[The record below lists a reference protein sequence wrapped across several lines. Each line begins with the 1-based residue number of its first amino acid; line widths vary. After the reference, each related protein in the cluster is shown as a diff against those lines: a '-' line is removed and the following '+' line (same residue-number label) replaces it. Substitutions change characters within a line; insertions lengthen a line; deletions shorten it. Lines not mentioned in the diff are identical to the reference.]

1 MVIRMSI
8 RTAKPIE
15 FPPAYPNMFV
25 QPLESFLV
33 NGSVEYNADILAL
46 GQEEKEWVGSWAL
59 TEIFDMTEFS
69 IITDC
74 YELLNDERIDVI
86 DSVEGD
92 KKAEEAF
99 SVLDPNWLMDLC
111 MKSWEDVEDYHE
123 TLEKSREYL
132 NENYIIESKVLIFPT
147 EVFGPSEKNSF
158 TTQSW
163 DYMALKFWQLN
174 NKRYEDLSADQQE
187 FIGLINAPLIVFMG
201 LFKLNLTSGVYQIP
215 ANVSNSYNP
224 TGKAFKANLFLK
236 NYERDNRLYLAV
248 NRAMEDKNKLDMSVI
263 RKALK
268 YNLVDGKIGI
278 MNIDSVTYEIKKL

>member
-1 MVIRMSI
+1 MSI
-8 RTAKPIE
+8 KNNEPIE

-33 NGSVEYNADILAL
+33 NGSVEYNADILTL

-59 TEIFDMTEFS
+59 TEIFDMAEFS

-74 YELLNDERIDVI
+74 YELLNDENIDVI

-111 MKSWEDVEDYHE
+111 MGSWVDEKDYYE
-123 TLEKSREYL
+123 TLQKSREYL

-147 EVFGPSEKNSF
+147 EVFGPSEKNNF
-158 TTQSW
+158 ATQSW

-174 NKRYEDLSADQQE
+174 NKKYEDLSDDQQE
-187 FIGLINAPLIVFMG
+187 FIGLINAPLIIFMG
-201 LFKLNLTSGVYQIP
+201 LFKLNLTSGIYQIP

-224 TGKAFKANLFLK
+224 TGKALKANLLLK

-248 NRAMEDKNKLDMSVI
+248 NRVMENKDKLDMSVI

-268 YNLVDGKIGI
+268 NNLVDGKIGI
-278 MNIDSVTYEIKKL
+278 MNIDSITYEIKKI

>member
-1 MVIRMSI
+1 MSI
-8 RTAKPIE
+8 RTAEPIE

-92 KKAEEAF
+92 KKAEEEF

-111 MKSWEDVEDYHE
+111 MKSWEDEEDYHE

-163 DYMALKFWQLN
+163 DYILRFFLCVILGLHLLLL
-174 NKRYEDLSADQQE
+174 DLH
-187 FIGLINAPLIVFMG
+187 
-201 LFKLNLTSGVYQIP
+201 
-215 ANVSNSYNP
+215 
-224 TGKAFKANLFLK
+224 
-236 NYERDNRLYLAV
+236 
-248 NRAMEDKNKLDMSVI
+248 
-263 RKALK
+263 
-268 YNLVDGKIGI
+268 
-278 MNIDSVTYEIKKL
+278 

>member
-1 MVIRMSI
+1 MGMSI
-8 RTAKPIE
+8 KNNEPIE

-33 NGSVEYNADILAL
+33 NGSVEYNADILTL

-59 TEIFDMTEFS
+59 TEIFDMAEFS

-74 YELLNDERIDVI
+74 YELLNDENIDVI

-111 MKSWEDVEDYHE
+111 MGSWVDEKDYYE
-123 TLEKSREYL
+123 TLQKSREYL

-147 EVFGPSEKNSF
+147 EVFGPSEKNNF
-158 TTQSW
+158 ATQSW

-174 NKRYEDLSADQQE
+174 NKKYEDLSDDQQE
-187 FIGLINAPLIVFMG
+187 FIGLINAPLIIFMG
-201 LFKLNLTSGVYQIP
+201 LFKLNLTSGIYQIP

-224 TGKAFKANLFLK
+224 TGKALKANLLLK

-248 NRAMEDKNKLDMSVI
+248 NRVMENKDKLDMSVI

-268 YNLVDGKIGI
+268 NNLVDGKIGI
-278 MNIDSVTYEIKKL
+278 MNIDSITYEIKKI

>member
-1 MVIRMSI
+1 MSI
-8 RTAKPIE
+8 RTAEPIE

-99 SVLDPNWLMDLC
+99 SVLDPDWLMDLC
-111 MKSWEDVEDYHE
+111 MKSWEDEEDYHE

-158 TTQSW
+158 ATQSW

-174 NKRYEDLSADQQE
+174 NKKYEDLSADQQE

-224 TGKAFKANLFLK
+224 TGKAFKANLLLK

>member
-1 MVIRMSI
+1 MVIIMSI
-8 RTAKPIE
+8 RTSEPIE

-99 SVLDPNWLMDLC
+99 SVLDPNWLMDVC
-111 MKSWEDVEDYHE
+111 MKSWEDEEGYHE

-147 EVFGPSEKNSF
+147 EVFGPSEKNNFSS
-158 TTQSW
+158 QSW
-163 DYMALKFWQLN
+163 DYTALKFWQLN
-174 NKRYEDLSADQQE
+174 NKRYEDLSADQKE

-224 TGKAFKANLFLK
+224 TGKAFKANLLLK

-248 NRAMEDKNKLDMSVI
+248 NRAMEDKGKLDMSVI